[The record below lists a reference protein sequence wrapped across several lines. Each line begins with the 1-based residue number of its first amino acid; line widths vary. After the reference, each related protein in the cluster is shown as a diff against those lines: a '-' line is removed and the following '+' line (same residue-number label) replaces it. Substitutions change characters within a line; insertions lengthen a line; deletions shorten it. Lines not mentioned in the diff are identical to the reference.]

1 MAGHHRREDG
11 EDRRRGRR
19 GTAALPEEDISPMT
33 RLGTIALAVI
43 GIAVALFLVWV
54 ILLSGAQR

>member
-1 MAGHHRREDG
+1 
-11 EDRRRGRR
+11 
-19 GTAALPEEDISPMT
+19 MT